1 MLSLPRVR
9 PRARTRRL
17 AAVDRDSADLRAGRV
32 FLLRLVRQ
40 SVVVDGDAKESV
52 TRSLF
57 TLQVLHFPQKK

>member
-9 PRARTRRL
+9 PRAGTRRL

-52 TRSLF
+52 TRS
-57 TLQVLHFPQKK
+57 K